1 MARLAL
7 EGMLRGLVTEKEASR
22 RKKPRHAGIFPLNI
36 QMAPE
41 TGGVDNIPRPIAH
54 DLVGDAIVAD
64 NNELGFGLDQ
74 VAPLFWWEMGAT
86 TSGTNL
92 ALSIGSAQ
100 PPTLDE

>member
-1 MARLAL
+1 
-7 EGMLRGLVTEKEASR
+7 
-22 RKKPRHAGIFPLNI
+22 
-36 QMAPE
+36 
-41 TGGVDNIPRPIAH
+41 
-54 DLVGDAIVAD
+54 
-64 NNELGFGLDQ
+64 LGFGLDQ